1 MEGVAFRHL
10 APGFDPLSG
19 EGARIAGGRY
29 NPPDSFPAL
38 YLCTSLECV
47 TAEFDRLGM
56 KHPAGKAALLPREL
70 YEYGFRFGK
79 VLDLT
84 SAAILRGLSIPGEDL
99 TADRWDYCQSIGA
112 AAHALGFQAL
122 RAPSATGVD
131 NVLCIFPENLGS
143 GTLMPALRDV
153 WKDSAPSSNE
163 FE

>member
-38 YLCTSLECV
+38 YLCTSLDCV
-47 TAEFDRLGM
+47 TAEFERMGV
-56 KHPAGKAALLPREL
+56 KHPAGKTALLPREL
-70 YEYGFRFGK
+70 YEYEFRFGK

-84 SAAILRGLSIPGEDL
+84 SAVVLKELSISGEDL
-99 TADRWDYCQSIGA
+99 TVDKWDLCQSIGG

-122 RAPSATGVD
+122 RAPSATGVGD
-131 NVLCIFPENLGS
+131 VLCVFPENLGA
-143 GTLMPALRDV
+143 GTLMPSLRGV
-153 WKDSAPSSNE
+153 WKD
-163 FE
+163 